1 MQVFLQIVAFSWQI
15 IGSGRP
21 VLTKGKRPKY
31 RVLLEVV
38 SVAILTFQERTLRVC
53 APTFHVTITR
63 SENIMFAIS
72 GVSCGTITLQLR
84 KMSQIVDTDLS
95 HHNYWNEGKI
105 GSIIRTVLPSV
116 PGTPANPSRPGKPLK
131 GKINQLT
138 SRHIPEFH
146 FNSISTSSGNFEFL
160 NPSNVRKRFRFC
172 FVVQSNFFVVFCDV
186 HILGIV
192 AKKDPGLFF
201 KLHAFQTEPHFQRHQ
216 SSS

>member
-38 SVAILTFQERTLRVC
+38 SVAILTFRD
-53 APTFHVTITR
+53 TITR

-72 GVSCGTITLQLR
+72 RVSCGTITLPLR

-95 HHNYWNEGKI
+95 YHSYWNEGKI

-146 FNSISTSSGNFEFL
+146 FNSILTSSGNFEFL

-192 AKKDPGLFF
+192 AKNDPGLFF

-216 SSS
+216 RSS